1 MIRWFGVSNLT
12 SMEVTCS
19 LLPIY
24 SWTEISRHESRPWNA
39 DESSVSGNCYG
50 GHAVAIENTTL
61 KKTDDG
67 VCWHC
72 FCGSVF
78 EDSME
83 SDCEKNYF
91 E

>member
-1 MIRWFGVSNLT
+1 MKG
-12 SMEVTCS
+12 
-19 LLPIY
+19 
-24 SWTEISRHESRPWNA
+24 SRPWNA

-83 SDCEKNYF
+83 GLLIIFMNSLKQHMFYSALAYSKHLMN
-91 E
+91 